1 MEGSVPPLFNLRFF
15 YEKISR
21 NIRNSNISKL
31 LYNFGNGNSSNNLR
45 LIYNYYMNKFYIFG
59 LLSFTLNAFSCSDL
73 LDTDMRILDSA
84 ESRNLCEFEGKALLV
99 VNVASRC
106 GYTYQ
111 YAGLQEL
118 YENYKDDDFLVIGI
132 PSRDFLQEYSDE
144 SDVAE
149 FCSTEYGVDF
159 PMFSTVKVRGKKAH
173 PFYKKL
179 IAETGFSPSWN
190 FNKYLIS
197 KEGKVVST
205 YGSKVKPDSE
215 ELISAI
221 EGLL

>member
-1 MEGSVPPLFNLRFF
+1 
-15 YEKISR
+15 
-21 NIRNSNISKL
+21 
-31 LYNFGNGNSSNNLR
+31 
-45 LIYNYYMNKFYIFG
+45 MNKFCTFG
-59 LLSFTLNAFSCSDL
+59 LLLFSVNAFSCSDL
-73 LDTDMRILDSA
+73 LDTEMRILDSA
-84 ESRNLCEFEGKALLV
+84 ETKNLCEYEGKALLV

-111 YAGLQEL
+111 YAGLQKL
-118 YENYKDDDFLVIGI
+118 YESYKDEDFLVIGI

-179 IAETGFSPSWN
+179 TAETGVTPSWN

-197 KEGKVVST
+197 KDGKVIST
-205 YGSKVKPDSE
+205 YGSKVKPDSQ
-215 ELISAI
+215 ELIAAI
-221 EGLL
+221 ESIL

>member
-1 MEGSVPPLFNLRFF
+1 
-15 YEKISR
+15 
-21 NIRNSNISKL
+21 
-31 LYNFGNGNSSNNLR
+31 
-45 LIYNYYMNKFYIFG
+45 MNKFCTFG
-59 LLSFTLNAFSCSDL
+59 LLLFSINAFSCSDL

-84 ESRNLCEFEGKALLV
+84 ETKNLCEYEGRALLV

-111 YAGLQEL
+111 YAGLQKL
-118 YENYKDDDFLVIGI
+118 YESYKDEDFLVIGI

-179 IAETGFSPSWN
+179 TAETGVTPSWN

-197 KEGKVVST
+197 KDGKVIST
-205 YGSKVKPDSE
+205 YGSKVKPDSQ
-215 ELISAI
+215 ELIAAI
-221 EGLL
+221 ESIL

>member
-1 MEGSVPPLFNLRFF
+1 M
-15 YEKISR
+15 I
-21 NIRNSNISKL
+21 
-31 LYNFGNGNSSNNLR
+31 
-45 LIYNYYMNKFYIFG
+45 KF
-59 LLSFTLNAFSCSDL
+59 LNAFSCSDL

-84 ESRNLCEFEGKALLV
+84 ETKNLCEYEGKALLV

-111 YAGLQEL
+111 YAGLQKL
-118 YENYKDDDFLVIGI
+118 YESYKDEDFLVIGI

-144 SDVAE
+144 RDVAE

-179 IAETGFSPSWN
+179 TAETGVTPSWN

-197 KEGKVVST
+197 KEGKVIST
-205 YGSKVKPDSE
+205 YGSKVKPDSQ
-215 ELISAI
+215 ELIAAI
-221 EGLL
+221 ESIL

>member
-1 MEGSVPPLFNLRFF
+1 M
-15 YEKISR
+15 K
-21 NIRNSNISKL
+21 KL
-31 LYNFGNGNSSNNLR
+31 LLSIFCLFFGQSAL
-45 LIYNYYMNKFYIFG
+45 
-59 LLSFTLNAFSCSDL
+59 ACSDL
-73 LDTDMRILDSA
+73 LDSEMRILDSA
-84 ESRNLCEFEGKALLV
+84 ESQNLCEYEGKTLLV

-111 YAGLQEL
+111 YAGLQKL
-118 YENYKDDDFLVIGI
+118 YESYKDEDFLVIGI

-179 IAETGFSPSWN
+179 TAETGVTPSWN

-197 KEGKVVST
+197 KDGKVIST
-205 YGSKVKPDSE
+205 YGSKVKPDSQ
-215 ELISAI
+215 ELIAAI
-221 EGLL
+221 ESIL

>member
-1 MEGSVPPLFNLRFF
+1 MFAHFT
-15 YEKISR
+15 KIEFS
-21 NIRNSNISKL
+21 I
-31 LYNFGNGNSSNNLR
+31 
-45 LIYNYYMNKFYIFG
+45 
-59 LLSFTLNAFSCSDL
+59 NAFSCSDL

-84 ESRNLCEFEGKALLV
+84 ETKNLCEYEGKALLV

-111 YAGLQEL
+111 YAGLQKL
-118 YENYKDDDFLVIGI
+118 YESYKDEDFLVIGI

-179 IAETGFSPSWN
+179 TAETGVTPSWN

-197 KEGKVVST
+197 KDGKVIST
-205 YGSKVKPDSE
+205 YGSKVKPDSQ
-215 ELISAI
+215 ELIAAI
-221 EGLL
+221 ESIL

>member
-1 MEGSVPPLFNLRFF
+1 
-15 YEKISR
+15 
-21 NIRNSNISKL
+21 
-31 LYNFGNGNSSNNLR
+31 
-45 LIYNYYMNKFYIFG
+45 MNKFFTFG
-59 LLSFTLNAFSCSDL
+59 LLLFSINAFSCSDL

-84 ESRNLCEFEGKALLV
+84 ETKNLCEYEGKALLV

-111 YAGLQEL
+111 YAGLQKL
-118 YENYKDDDFLVIGI
+118 YESYKDEDFLVIGI

-173 PFYKKL
+173 PCYKKL
-179 IAETGFSPSWN
+179 TAETGVTPSWN

-197 KEGKVVST
+197 KEGKVIST
-205 YGSKVKPDSE
+205 YGSKVKPDSQ
-215 ELISAI
+215 ELIAAI
-221 EGLL
+221 ESIL

>member
-1 MEGSVPPLFNLRFF
+1 MTTQTKKTTTRKTTVKTRVKLPPNPFVH
-15 YEKISR
+15 E
-21 NIRNSNISKL
+21 
-31 LYNFGNGNSSNNLR
+31 
-45 LIYNYYMNKFYIFG
+45 
-59 LLSFTLNAFSCSDL
+59 
-73 LDTDMRILDSA
+73 ILDLVDSQ
-84 ESRNLCEFEGKALLV
+84 RTKAKKI
-99 VNVASRC
+99 
-106 GYTYQ
+106 Q
-111 YAGLQEL
+111 
-118 YENYKDDDFLVIGI
+118 I
-132 PSRDFLQEYSDE
+132 LQEYSDE

-179 IAETGFSPSWN
+179 TAETGYTPSWN

-205 YGSKVKPDSE
+205 YGSKVKPDSQ

>member
-1 MEGSVPPLFNLRFF
+1 
-15 YEKISR
+15 
-21 NIRNSNISKL
+21 
-31 LYNFGNGNSSNNLR
+31 
-45 LIYNYYMNKFYIFG
+45 MNKFCTFG
-59 LLSFTLNAFSCSDL
+59 LLLFSINAFSCSDL

-84 ESRNLCEFEGKALLV
+84 ETKNLCEYEGKALLV

-111 YAGLQEL
+111 YAGLQKL
-118 YENYKDDDFLVIGI
+118 YESYKDEDFLVIGI

-159 PMFSTVKVRGKKAH
+159 PMFSTVKVRGKKPH

-179 IAETGFSPSWN
+179 TAETGVTPSWN

-197 KEGKVVST
+197 KEGKVIST
-205 YGSKVKPDSE
+205 YGSKVKPDSQ
-215 ELISAI
+215 ELIAAI
-221 EGLL
+221 ESIL

>member
-1 MEGSVPPLFNLRFF
+1 
-15 YEKISR
+15 
-21 NIRNSNISKL
+21 
-31 LYNFGNGNSSNNLR
+31 
-45 LIYNYYMNKFYIFG
+45 MNKFCTFG
-59 LLSFTLNAFSCSDL
+59 LLLFSVNAFSCADL
-73 LDTDMRILDSA
+73 LDTEMRILDSA
-84 ESRNLCEFEGKALLV
+84 ETKNLCEHEGKALLV

-111 YAGLQEL
+111 YAGLQKL
-118 YENYKDDDFLVIGI
+118 YESYKDEDFLVIGI

-179 IAETGFSPSWN
+179 TAETGVTPSWN

-197 KEGKVVST
+197 KEGKVIST
-205 YGSKVKPDSE
+205 YGSKVKPDSQ
-215 ELISAI
+215 ELIAAI
-221 EGLL
+221 ESIL

>member
-1 MEGSVPPLFNLRFF
+1 
-15 YEKISR
+15 
-21 NIRNSNISKL
+21 
-31 LYNFGNGNSSNNLR
+31 
-45 LIYNYYMNKFYIFG
+45 MNKFCTFG
-59 LLSFTLNAFSCSDL
+59 LLLFSINAFSCSDL

-84 ESRNLCEFEGKALLV
+84 ETKNLCEYEGKALLV

-111 YAGLQEL
+111 YAGLQKL
-118 YENYKDDDFLVIGI
+118 YESYKDEDFLVIGI

-179 IAETGFSPSWN
+179 TAETGVTPSWN

-197 KEGKVVST
+197 KDGKVIST
-205 YGSKVKPDSE
+205 YGSKLKPDSQ
-215 ELISAI
+215 ELIAAI
-221 EGLL
+221 ESIL